1 MRRRTLADIESPT
14 TVARLIE
21 VVLED
26 AAAMILADR
35 SIAGAEISQ
44 LVAVGALDAISA
56 MRWLA
61 ALDTQATE

>member
-35 SIAGAEISQ
+35 STAGAEISQ
-44 LVAVGALDAISA
+44 LIAVGALDAVSA

-61 ALDTQATE
+61 ALDTPAAG

>member
-1 MRRRTLADIESPT
+1 MRRRTLADIELPT

-35 SIAGAEISQ
+35 SIAGAEISR

-61 ALDTQATE
+61 ALDTPAE